1 MADLRENVV
10 EFYENDKQATFSFTQ
25 GRLITKIRKL
35 AKEYPDE
42 CKILAEN
49 KDGSIYGHIPA
60 KWLKVSPPKKREL
73 TEEERDELRTRFARL
88 RENGKLKRGTD
99 E

>member
-49 KDGSIYGHIPA
+49 KDGSIYGNIPA